1 MAKKSIKDEV
11 NTFVKGLVTEASPL
25 NFPKNAS
32 LDEQNFELLPTGV
45 RQRRLG
51 MDFEDSYVGRI
62 GIYGTES
69 FDISKVKTY
78 IWKDAAGING
88 NHLLVV
94 QINNRL
100 QFFNTNVAS
109 LSSEGYINTITFP
122 VLEFGVRANSFTSID
137 GKLIAVTGEGN
148 VFAITYNPATNDVTY
163 EMYRLKVR
171 DLWGVEYADSDNNQY
186 YRPPQSAPRE
196 HFYNL
201 YNQSWGAPRRWEGV
215 ANKQFT
221 DPVGYF
227 SSQYGV
233 LPSKEETVWTAMTV
247 KADSDPY
254 EYMRPNAWGE
264 LFGSTPVAAKG
275 YFIIDLLARGQSRTA
290 AVEQNFARF
299 PQMVL
304 NTYTAKPDITI
315 GGATVVHEFAGRVFY
330 AGFGG
335 EVKDGDSKSPVLS
348 SYVAF
353 SQLVSSFDDLGKCYQ
368 SGDPTSREGNDIV
381 DTDGG
386 LVRISGVNRIVAM
399 KDMGSSLVVIGSNGV
414 WALSGGSGYGF
425 SATNYKVSK
434 LSDFGSIAPES
445 VIKVGETVIYWGV
458 DGIYQ
463 IAPDQ
468 AGDLVVR
475 SITDATIQ
483 TFYNSLSV
491 EEKANA
497 IGVYDEVSKTARW
510 IYYDKLEVGVST
522 GTKELILD
530 TRIGA
535 FYKYLIK
542 NLPVTFVRSMF
553 TIPTYRFEEAQLDVM
568 YGTDSVAVGAD
579 DVVVPYQQ
587 RIPTKSS
594 VKYLVFT
601 NPNGDIYYT
610 FSYYRNNKFLDWE
623 GADLIGIDAEAFLL
637 TGAQTAGDSSVDKQT
652 PYITVHMYRTEKEV
666 DSTLTPIGVS
676 SCLLRSQWEW
686 SNSINSKKWSP
697 QYQVYRYTRGFM
709 VSSSSD
715 LYDNGFELITTKNK
729 LRGRGRAVSLH
740 FNTEPGKDCRI
751 VGWNLNINGNS
762 VT

>member
-1 MAKKSIKDEV
+1 MTKKSIKAEV
-11 NTFVKGLVTEASPL
+11 NTFIKGFVTEASPL
-25 NFPKNAS
+25 NFPKDAS

-51 MDFEDSYVGRI
+51 LDFEDSYIGRV
-62 GIYGTES
+62 GIYAIES

-94 QINNRL
+94 QMNNRL

-109 LSSEGYINTITFP
+109 LSSEGYIATIDFP

-148 VFAITYNPATNDVTY
+148 VFAITYNPATNGVSY

-171 DLWGVEYADSDNNQY
+171 DMWGVEYADSDNNQY
-186 YRPPQSAPRE
+186 FRPPQTAPRE

-201 YNQSWGAPRRWEGV
+201 YNQSWGSPRRWEGISEK
-215 ANKQFT
+215 NFT

-227 SSQYGV
+227 SAYYGV

-247 KADSDPY
+247 KAASDPF

-264 LFGSTPVAAKG
+264 LFGSTPQAAKG
-275 YFIIDLLARGQSRTA
+275 YFIIDLLARGQSRTS
-290 AVEQNFARF
+290 AVEQNYARF
-299 PQMVL
+299 PQMVM
-304 NTYTAKPDITI
+304 NTYAAKPDITI

-335 EVKDGDSKSPVLS
+335 QVHDGDSKSPVLS
-348 SYVAF
+348 SYIAF

-368 SGDPTSREGNDIV
+368 AGDPTSREGNDIV

-399 KDMGSSLVVIGSNGV
+399 KDMGASLIVIGSNGV
-414 WALSGGSGYGF
+414 WALTGGSDYGF

-434 LSDFGSIAPES
+434 LSDFGCIAPDS
-445 VIKVGETVIYWGV
+445 VVKVGETVVYWGV

-463 IAPDQ
+463 VSVQPSS
-468 AGDLVVR
+468 DLVVQ
-475 SITDATIQ
+475 SISDTTIQ
-483 TFYNSLSV
+483 SFYASLSID
-491 EEKANA
+491 EKANA
-497 IGVYDEVSKTARW
+497 LGVYDEVSKTARW
-510 IYYDKLEVGVST
+510 IYYDKLEVGLTT

-530 TRIGA
+530 TRIGS

-542 NLPVTFVRSMF
+542 NLPGTFVRSMF
-553 TIPTYRFEEAQLDVM
+553 TVPTYRFEESNLEVM
-568 YGTDSVAVGAD
+568 VISDNVLVNSDNVVAT
-579 DVVVPYQQ
+579 YQQ

-594 VKYLVFT
+594 VKYLTFYT
-601 NPNGDIYYT
+601 SPSALYFT
-610 FSYYRNNKFLDWE
+610 FSYYRNNDFRDWR
-623 GADLIGIDAEAFLL
+623 GVDFVGIDAEAYLL
-637 TGAQTAGDSSVDKQT
+637 TGAITAGDSSVDKQT

-666 DSTLTPIGVS
+666 DGSLTPLGVS
-676 SCLLRSQWEW
+676 GCLLRSQWEW
-686 SNSINSKKWSP
+686 SNSVNSKKWSP
-697 QYQVYRYTRGFM
+697 QYQVYRYTRGYM
-709 VSSSSD
+709 VGSSSD
-715 LYDNGFELITTKNK
+715 SYDNGFELITTKNK
-729 LRGRGRAVSLH
+729 LRGRGKAISLH
-740 FNTEPGKDCRI
+740 FNTEPYKDCRI
-751 VGWNLNINGNS
+751 IGWNLNINGNAI
-762 VT
+762 T

>member
-1 MAKKSIKDEV
+1 MPKKSVKAEV
-11 NTFVKGLVTEASPL
+11 NTFIKGLITEASPL
-25 NFPKNAS
+25 NFPENAS

-51 MDFEDSYVGRI
+51 MDFEDAYVGRI
-62 GIYGTES
+62 GIFGTES

-78 IWKDAAGING
+78 VWKDAAGISG
-88 NHLLVV
+88 NDLLVV
-94 QINNRL
+94 QMNNRL

-109 LSSEGYINTITFP
+109 LSSDGYINTIAFP
-122 VLEFGVRANSFTSID
+122 VLEFGVRANSFTAID

-148 VFAITYNPATNDVTY
+148 VFAITYHPSTNDVTY
-163 EMYRLKVR
+163 EMYRLRVR
-171 DLWGVEYADSDNNQY
+171 DMWGVEYADSDNNQY

-233 LPSKEETVWTAMTV
+233 LPAKEETVWTAMTV

-275 YFIIDLLARGQSRTA
+275 YFVIDLLARGQSRTA
-290 AVEQNFARF
+290 AVEQNYARF
-299 PQMVL
+299 PQMVM
-304 NTYTAKPDITI
+304 NTYAAKPDITI

-335 EVKDGDSKSPVLS
+335 QVQDGDSKSPVLS

-368 SGDPTSREGNDIV
+368 AGDPTSREGNDVV

-386 LVRISGVNRIVAM
+386 LVRISGVNRIIAM
-399 KDMGSSLVVIGSNGV
+399 KDMGASLIVIGSNGI
-414 WALSGGSGYGF
+414 WALTGGSGYGF

-434 LSDFGSIAPES
+434 LSDFGAISSES
-445 VIKVGETVIYWGV
+445 VVKVGDNILYWGV

-463 IAPDQ
+463 VSADNTGELI
-468 AGDLVVR
+468 VK
-475 SITDATIQ
+475 SITDGTIQ
-483 TFYNSLSV
+483 TFYTQLSI
-491 EEKANA
+491 EEKANS
-497 IGVYDEVSKTARW
+497 IGVYDEVSKTVRW

-542 NLPVTFVRSMF
+542 NLPATFIRSMF
-553 TIPTYRFEEAQLDVM
+553 TIPSFRFEESEVEVM
-568 YGTDSVAVGAD
+568 YGTDSVAVGVD
-579 DVVVPYQQ
+579 DVVISYQK
-587 RIPTKSS
+587 RTPTKSS
-594 VKYLVFT
+594 VKYLVFVT
-601 NPNGDIYYT
+601 PNEDLYYT

-623 GADLIGIDAEAFLL
+623 GADLIGVDAEAFLL
-637 TGAQTAGDSSVDKQT
+637 TGAITANDSSVDKQT
-652 PYITVHMYRTEKEV
+652 PYITVHMYRTESEV
-666 DSTLTPIGVS
+666 DSNLAPISVS
-676 SCLLRSQWEW
+676 GCLLRSQWEW
-686 SNSINSKKWSP
+686 SNSVNSKKWSP
-697 QYQVYRYTRGFM
+697 QYQVYRYVRGFM
-709 VSSSSD
+709 VGSSAD
-715 LYDNGFELITTKNK
+715 LFDNGFEMISTKNK
-729 LRGRGRAVSLH
+729 LRGRGKAVSLH

-751 VGWNLNINGNS
+751 VGWNLNLNGNAI
-762 VT
+762 T